1 MSGIGSA
8 LGRLSARE
16 RSMVLGLGA
25 AVSLML
31 IGGGVWIVQSKLAE
45 KERKITS
52 NRKKWKSIKKL
63 AGPYLASQ
71 AAYEAT
77 QARLKSNPDA
87 LSPDN
92 PVAEVAVRTRVRQRT
107 SGNAEEER
115 VPLNKVFQVTGDLKQ
130 KPLFSKKKGQP
141 GPQVYRVDKDF
152 EMKRAFVRTEDVF
165 TFLSEIEKMDN
176 LVFVTELNIARWS
189 RDPDFVQIKRL
200 KASTLRYVE
209 ADNEE

>member
-1 MSGIGSA
+1 MSSIGGA
-8 LGRLSARE
+8 LSRLSARE
-16 RSMVLGLGA
+16 RSLVIGLGT
-25 AVSLML
+25 AVALLL
-31 IGGGVWIVQSKLAE
+31 IGGGVWMVQSKLAD
-45 KERKITS
+45 KERAITS
-52 NRKKWKSIKKL
+52 NRKKWKSIQKL
-63 AGPYLASQ
+63 AGPYLASR

-77 QARLKSNPDA
+77 QKRLKSNPDA

-107 SGNAEEER
+107 AGAEEEEK

-165 TFLSEIEKMDN
+165 TFLGEVERLDN
-176 LVFVTELNIARWS
+176 LVFVTELNLTRWS

-200 KASTLRYVE
+200 KASTLRFVDAE
-209 ADNEE
+209 GEE